1 MNNTKDS
8 NNKDKWSISIAGL
21 SEEEYRVFFKDYPTP
36 NSIVYKK
43 GALMESCVELV
54 SNLPEEI
61 LAGII
66 ANILYNHYEEI
77 WDRIKISIQVLGESY
92 FNISKKN
99 LEILYQTILRNKA
112 NNNSFID
119 VYEHAKDKYN
129 KEFGTSISLDD
140 SQRLFTLPYISP
152 DEEILTVDKKL
163 TIYAVLYVFGTPSLF
178 QQYRLFYALLES
190 HLYKEANSVLNS
202 FNNEYK
208 QHKAQVEDLIKRNP
222 EWIVHLINFVLNHE
236 LSHLYLHDN
245 QESKEEMI
253 SYYKQRVLDYHVEN
267 IEESIQ
273 NMYDIEK
280 RRIAQDDTILEE
292 YTADALAYSQLASF
306 INQKTNDYGVAVICA
321 ICMTSIYF
329 LEYASRI
336 ERLYSVLH
344 IEYKNIRMIKNM
356 RREWSGSVEQRMRVL
371 LMDQKVLELLH
382 EHPISDKA
390 YELYNVLVE
399 TIVATFNE
407 NTNTQL
413 CLSLEPYYQALING
427 EISLN
432 AKNKDKLVKYISKF
446 NQNIIEL
453 LNTALQEKGSMFR
466 FAL

>member
-1 MNNTKDS
+1 
-8 NNKDKWSISIAGL
+8 
-21 SEEEYRVFFKDYPTP
+21 
-36 NSIVYKK
+36 
-43 GALMESCVELV
+43 
-54 SNLPEEI
+54 
-61 LAGII
+61 
-66 ANILYNHYEEI
+66 
-77 WDRIKISIQVLGESY
+77 
-92 FNISKKN
+92 
-99 LEILYQTILRNKA
+99 
-112 NNNSFID
+112 
-119 VYEHAKDKYN
+119 
-129 KEFGTSISLDD
+129 
-140 SQRLFTLPYISP
+140 
-152 DEEILTVDKKL
+152 
-163 TIYAVLYVFGTPSLF
+163 
-178 QQYRLFYALLES
+178 
-190 HLYKEANSVLNS
+190 
-202 FNNEYK
+202 
-208 QHKAQVEDLIKRNP
+208 
-222 EWIVHLINFVLNHE
+222 
-236 LSHLYLHDN
+236 
-245 QESKEEMI
+245 
-253 SYYKQRVLDYHVEN
+253 
-267 IEESIQ
+267 
-273 NMYDIEK
+273 MYDIEK
-280 RRIAQDDTILEE
+280 RRIAQNDTILEE

-432 AKNKDKLVKYISKF
+432 DKNKDKLVKYISKF

>member
-8 NNKDKWSISIAGL
+8 NDKDKWSISISGL

-66 ANILYNHYEEI
+66 ANILYNHYEGI
-77 WDRIKISIQVLGESY
+77 WGRINISIQVLGESY

-99 LEILYQTILRNKA
+99 LEILYQMILRNKA
-112 NNNSFID
+112 KNISFID
-119 VYEHAKDKYN
+119 IYKYAKDKYN

-152 DEEILTVDKKL
+152 DEEILAVDKKL

-202 FNNEYK
+202 FNNEYE

-245 QESKEEMI
+245 QKSKEEMI

-280 RRIAQDDTILEE
+280 HRIAQDNVILEE
-292 YTADALAYSQLASF
+292 YAADALAYSQLASF

-321 ICMTSIYF
+321 ICMTSVYF

-344 IEYKNIRMIKNM
+344 VEYKNIRMIKNM

-413 CLSLEPYYQALING
+413 YLSLEPYYQALING

-432 AKNKDKLVKYISKF
+432 DKNKDKLEKDISTF

-453 LNTALQEKGSMFR
+453 LNTALQEKGSVFR

>member
-8 NNKDKWSISIAGL
+8 NDKDKWSISISGL
-21 SEEEYRVFFKDYPTP
+21 SEEEHRIFFKDYPTP

-43 GALMESCVELV
+43 GALMESCVELA

-99 LEILYQTILRNKA
+99 LEILYQMILRNKA
-112 NNNSFID
+112 KNNSFID
-119 VYEHAKDKYN
+119 IYKYTKDKYN
-129 KEFGTSISLDD
+129 KEFGTSISIDD

-152 DEEILTVDKKL
+152 DEEILTIDKKL

-202 FNNEYK
+202 FSNEYE
-208 QHKAQVEDLIKRNP
+208 QHKAQVENLIKRNP

-236 LSHLYLHDN
+236 LSHLYLHDH
-245 QESKEEMI
+245 QEYKEEMI

-267 IEESIQ
+267 IEETIQ

-280 RRIAQDDTILEE
+280 RRIAQDDSILEE
-292 YTADALAYSQLASF
+292 YTADTLAYSQLASF

-321 ICMTSIYF
+321 ICMTSVYF

-356 RREWSGSVEQRMRVL
+356 GREWAGSVEQRMRVL
-371 LMDQKVLELLH
+371 LMDQNVLELLH

-432 AKNKDKLVKYISKF
+432 GKKDKLEKDISTF
-446 NQNIIEL
+446 NQNVIKL
-453 LNTALQEKGSMFR
+453 LNTALQEKDSMFR